1 MINWPCLRVDIR
13 QHFQNFSP
21 KETIYTLLYG
31 IMSQNY
37 ADHTVGHLE
46 LTEPFHMLEWNLIKK
61 NTYIAT
67 IKATGWDRKHVWN
80 GKWILVSGHGLVW
93 LRVLNSLWCT
103 PPTQSFTRL
112 TIPTLSHPCP
122 RARAH
127 ALAVPVTSGGSSY
140 LHEIIM
146 PSDEDT
152 TRSQLNL
159 TFALRNFGLKYLPK
173 KAPLTEQGAESLWTN
188 SSGTWPCNIAKI
200 FSKTSDPTCICSEG
214 WNEIK

>member
-1 MINWPCLRVDIR
+1 M
-13 QHFQNFSP
+13 
-21 KETIYTLLYG
+21 
-31 IMSQNY
+31 
-37 ADHTVGHLE
+37 
-46 LTEPFHMLEWNLIKK
+46 
-61 NTYIAT
+61 
-67 IKATGWDRKHVWN
+67 WD

-112 TIPTLSHPCP
+112 TIPTPSHPCP
-122 RARAH
+122 RAR

-140 LHEIIM
+140 LHQIIM

-214 WNEIK
+214 WNEIKLSYRYINMYEKWRIRPATVESKQLTFQGRPPFFGSNFGPKTKFKASSISHK